1 MVTITVYLCYIIYT
15 MSNANGNVAEVQ
27 GTEAQK
33 VEIPSLAT
41 VEKWVARD
49 VSTSIRF
56 LQAIETDP
64 DLRRMVAQWCLGK
77 LENYK
82 NKPIV
87 DPGQTNI
94 FK

>member
-1 MVTITVYLCYIIYT
+1 MLK
-15 MSNANGNVAEVQ
+15 NGNDVAEAQ
-27 GTEAQK
+27 GAEAEK
-33 VEIPSLAT
+33 VAIPSLAT

-56 LQAIETDP
+56 LQAIESDP

-77 LENYK
+77 IENFK
-82 NKPIV
+82 NKPV
-87 DPGQTNI
+87 EDPSQTNI